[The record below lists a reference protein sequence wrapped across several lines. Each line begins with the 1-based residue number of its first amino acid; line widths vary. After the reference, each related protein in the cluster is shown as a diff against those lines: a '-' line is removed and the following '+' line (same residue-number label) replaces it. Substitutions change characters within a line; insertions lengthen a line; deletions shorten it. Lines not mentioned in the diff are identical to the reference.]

1 MHIEQMHAGHWPQ
14 VAAIY
19 SEGISTGQ
27 ATFETSVPEWEEWDA
42 EHVSGLR
49 FVAIAEN
56 GRVAGWSAM
65 SPVSDRCTY
74 AGVGEVS
81 VYVAPE
87 FAGQGVGQRLLEQLI
102 SESERAG
109 FWTLQAGIFPENMAS
124 LKLHEKCGFRV
135 VGIREKPG
143 KLNGEWK
150 DVIFLERRSSVTGI
164 D

>member
-1 MHIEQMHAGHWPQ
+1 MRIEQMHADQWPQ
-14 VAAIY
+14 VAEIY
-19 SEGISTGQ
+19 NEGISTGQ
-27 ATFETSVPEWEEWDA
+27 ATFETSAPEWEKWDA
-42 EHVSGLR
+42 EHVTGLR

-56 GRVAGWSAM
+56 GKIAGWSAM

-81 VYVAPE
+81 VYVALE
-87 FAGQGVGQRLLEQLI
+87 FAGQGVGQRLLGHLI

-109 FWTLQAGIFPENMAS
+109 FWTLQAGIFPENVAS

-135 VGIREKPG
+135 VGVREKLG
-143 KLNGEWK
+143 KLNGEWR